1 MFCDTKKRFARVE
14 AFKKDA
20 GGQPEM
26 RWAACFP
33 TSWWWQDLVYGFGG
47 TNFASSSPKMVN

>member
-1 MFCDTKKRFARVE
+1 
-14 AFKKDA
+14 
-20 GGQPEM
+20 M

-47 TNFASSSPKMVN
+47 TNFASSSAKMVN